1 MSEPQ
6 KIPLTEGSYEA
17 RSCIASLQRCVNLY
31 QEKNPEDS
39 PFPFTLYPTPGLR
52 TRWTPPVAGPSRC
65 SYKASNGNLFNVVG
79 KSVYYISPNFVGT
92 KLGELTTV
100 ASPVSIKD
108 NGDTAIVVDGSPNGF
123 TIDLPTNAYAPYA
136 DPNYLGSSR
145 VDYLDGYFMF
155 NKPQTK
161 FFYTSLYNTTDID
174 PTYIAAKVGAPD
186 LLQGVACIERQ
197 AWLLGK
203 DTSEVWNNAGA
214 PSFPFQAVQGAF
226 VRHGIASVY
235 SVALHAKVIYAVMQ
249 DPEGEGVIVAFS
261 GYAAG
266 RVSTPAIEQAL
277 SKMPTLADA
286 IGFCYQQSGHAFYV
300 VSFPSAGKTFVYDIG
315 EQRWHERC
323 WSDANG
329 EEQRFR
335 GQTGAFAYGM
345 NLTGDWENGKLYSM
359 ELEQYNDFG
368 GQIVRR
374 RGFPHAVTG
383 GREGIYEQFQ
393 AEMEVGNAGS
403 GGTPEVSLRYS
414 PTRGK
419 SWSIPE
425 SQSLGVTGD
434 YQAVPQWRQ
443 LGQSRDMV
451 FELFWSADVKTALN
465 GAYCFVSPTD
475 A

>member
-31 QEKNPEDS
+31 PEKNPDDS

-52 TRWTPPVAGPSRC
+52 SRFVPPLPAPARC
-65 SYKASNGNLFNVVG
+65 SYTASNGNLFYVVG
-79 KSVYYISPNFVGT
+79 KSVYYVSSGMVGT
-92 KLGELTTV
+92 KLGEINTT
-100 ASPVSIKD
+100 ASPVSISD
-108 NGDTAIVVDGSPNGF
+108 NGSTAVVVDGSPQGF
-123 TIDLPTNAYAPYA
+123 LIDLPTNAFSLYA

-155 NKPQTK
+155 NKPESK
-161 FFYTSLYNTTDID
+161 FFYTSLYGATAID
-174 PTYIAAKVGAPD
+174 PTYIASKVGAPD
-186 LLQGVACIERQ
+186 LLAGVACAERQ

-203 DTSEVWNNAGA
+203 KTSEVWSNAGA
-214 PSFPFQAVQGAF
+214 PSFPFQAIQGAF
-226 VRHGIASVY
+226 VRHGISSVY
-235 SVALHAKVIYAVMQ
+235 SIAIHANVVYAVMQ
-249 DPEGEGVIVAFS
+249 DPEGHGVIIGLT

-266 RVSTPAIEQAL
+266 RISTPAIEQAL
-277 SKMPTLADA
+277 SKYPTLADA
-286 IGFCYQQSGHAFYV
+286 IGYCYQQSGHAFYV
-300 VSFPSAGKTFVYDIG
+300 VSFPSAGKTWAWDIG
-315 EQRWHERC
+315 EQKWHELSWC
-323 WSDANG
+323 DENG

-335 GQTGAFAYGM
+335 GQVAAFAYGM
-345 NLTGDWENGKLYSM
+345 NLTGDWQNGTLYSR

-368 GQIVRR
+368 GPIVRR
-374 RGFPHAVTG
+374 RGFPHAVSG

-403 GGTPEVSLRYS
+403 GETPEVSMRYS
-414 PTRGK
+414 PSRGK

-434 YQAVPQWRQ
+434 YLAVPQWRQ

-451 FELFWSADVKTALN
+451 FELFWAADVKTALN